1 MNFKYLNTF
10 VSVAECSSFSQAA
23 KQLHVVQSAISRHI
37 STLET
42 ELGFVLF
49 ERSTR
54 HVELTEAGRNFYNQV
69 STTYRQL
76 EQAKTDSLMIS
87 NGKAGVLRI
96 GYLSSVCSDFL
107 PNLLRAFSSEY
118 PDIEF
123 EINDLTAEQQAF
135 ALENGSIDIAFTRTP
150 NSRQLNHFHRT
161 HLIDDHI
168 VAVVSE
174 HHPLANVSAL
184 TLEQLKTQPLTLFNR
199 QQAPNLF
206 DSIISA
212 FHQQQL
218 QPDVKYEPQNMQAL
232 LTQVASTQN
241 IAIVPSSIRYLQS
254 KGCVFIPIDQVISIA
269 LEMHWRKQG
278 SPITNVWLDWFFVK
292 GVALLRY

>member
-1 MNFKYLNTF
+1 MNFKYLSTF
-10 VSVAECSSFSQAA
+10 ISVAECSSFSQAA
-23 KQLHVVQSAISRHI
+23 KQLHVVQSAISRHV
-37 STLET
+37 STLEA

-54 HVELTEAGRNFYNQV
+54 HVELTDAGRHFYNQV
-69 STTYRQL
+69 STTYKQL

-87 NGKAGVLRI
+87 NGKVGVLRI

-107 PNLLRAFSSEY
+107 PNVLRAFSSEY

-123 EINDLTAEQQAF
+123 DINDLTAAQQAF
-135 ALENGSIDIAFTRTP
+135 ALEHGTIDIAFTRIP
-150 NSRQLNHFHRT
+150 NSRQLNTFHRS

-168 VAVVSE
+168 VAVVSKY
-174 HHPLANVSAL
+174 HPLANASVL
-184 TLEQLKTQPLTLFNR
+184 TLEQLNTQPLMLFNR

-218 QPDVKYEPQNMQAL
+218 QPDVKHQPQNMQSL
-232 LTQVASTQN
+232 LTQVASTHN
-241 IAIVPSSIRYLQS
+241 VAIVPSSIRYLQS
-254 KGCVFIPIDQVISIA
+254 KDCVFIPIDQVISIA
-269 LEMHWRKQG
+269 LEMHWRKQ
-278 SPITNVWLDWFFVK
+278 STPITDVWLDWFFVK
-292 GVALLRY
+292 GVALLRE